1 MILAAAGIVPPL
13 LAKGETQVAEQILSF
28 LVGLCG
34 GAKSNVH
41 AFDFFNLVKIDFR
54 KNQLFL
60 DAQGVE
66 KWRLIGSLDTD
77 KVLRSLEN

>member
-1 MILAAAGIVPPL
+1 LTIIRLDIHDSVGKQIAADY
-13 LAKGETQVAEQILSF
+13 
-28 LVGLCG
+28 
-34 GAKSNVH
+34 
-41 AFDFFNLVKIDFR
+41 DFQFTPTFV
-54 KNQLFL
+54 FL